1 MKMTVTRGEIKD
13 LVSGLAK
20 IIPNKNS
27 LAVLGCVRFAIDS
40 GDLTAQATDLD
51 QTAIYR
57 FNVAEAED
65 EGVIIIPFPLLRDL
79 SKGDGTGRVTLAT
92 EGTDVLVTN
101 NVGGHAITRTVPGT
115 EAKDWPAGGSEIV
128 TAPASKFLPAYR
140 RMAPFASADETRRTL
155 GSVYVDVSG
164 TGEHNAT
171 LVACDGRRLTCC
183 NSMKLPI
190 TDKDGLMVPITKFL
204 LWNGLQEEADV
215 GMSKTKDGVR
225 FGLRAGQWTYRVKAV
240 EGVYPN
246 WRQVIP
252 VKNGM
257 EHRMTFTDSD
267 VEALRKILPTFPGT
281 EAVFLDGAASGT
293 LSVSGRDA
301 GDSKELTI
309 PLTAGSSYKGTGCRF
324 IANRHYLMDALN
336 AGFRNFMFA
345 DTMSPLLSEDGKG
358 ATHVLMPLRFG
369 SEPPK
374 PVPSAAQEPTIQTAA
389 TATTTEPVQAP
400 EPVPEIPKEN
410 SAMPQENKPAPQTTS
425 AEPTALEKLQAAYD
439 TAKNKVREAQSA
451 LADVATAIRDAVKE
465 DRQRRVE
472 IDGVRAG
479 LAKLQSIKV

>member
-1 MKMTVTRGEIKD
+1 MKMTVTRGELKD

-27 LAVLGCVRFAIDS
+27 LAMLGSVRFAIDS

-57 FNVAEAED
+57 FNCAEAEG
-65 EGVIIIPFPLLRDL
+65 EGVIIIPLPLLRDL
-79 SKGDGTGRVTLAT
+79 SKGDGIGRVTLAT

-101 NVGGHAITRTVPGT
+101 NVGGHAITRTVPGND
-115 EAKDWPAGGSEIV
+115 AADWPAAGTEIV
-128 TAPASKFLPAYR
+128 TASAAKFLPAYR
-140 RMAPFASADETRRTL
+140 RMAPFASTDETRRTL
-155 GSVYVDVSG
+155 CAVYVDVSG
-164 TGEHNAT
+164 SGELNAT

-183 NSMKLPI
+183 NSMKLPVD
-190 TDKDGLMVPITKFL
+190 DKDGLMVPVTKFL
-204 LWNGLQEEADV
+204 LWNGLSEEAEV
-215 GMSKTKDGVR
+215 GMSKTKDGTR
-225 FGLRAGQWTYRVKAV
+225 FGLKAGQWTYRVKAV

-246 WRQVIP
+246 WRQVLP
-252 VKNGM
+252 CKDGM

-267 VEALRKILPTFPGT
+267 TEALRKILPTFPGT

-293 LSVSGRDA
+293 LSVSGRDP

-309 PLTAGSSYKGTGCRF
+309 PLTAGSSYKGSGCRF
-324 IANRHYLMDALN
+324 IANRHYLMDALGS
-336 AGFRNFMFA
+336 GFRNFMFA

-374 PVPSAAQEPTIQTAA
+374 PVPAAQEPAA
-389 TATTTEPVQAP
+389 TATTTESAQVTA
-400 EPVPEIPKEN
+400 PVPETPKEN
-410 SAMPQENKPAPQTTS
+410 AAMPQENKPAPQPT

-479 LAKLQSIKV
+479 LAKLQSIRV

>member
-1 MKMTVTRGEIKD
+1 MKLTVTRGELKD

-27 LAVLGCVRFAIDS
+27 LAVLGCVRFAIEN

-51 QTAIYR
+51 QTAVYR
-57 FNVAEAED
+57 FNAAEAEG

-79 SKGDGTGRVTLAT
+79 SKGDGIGRVTLAT

-115 EAKDWPAGGSEIV
+115 EAKDWPAAGTEIV
-128 TAPASKFLPAYR
+128 TASAAKFLPAYR
-140 RMAPFASADETRRTL
+140 RMAPFASTDETRRTL
-155 GSVYVDVSG
+155 CDVYVDVSG
-164 TGEHNAT
+164 KGEHNAT

-183 NSMKLPI
+183 NSMTLPI
-190 TDKDGLMVPITKFL
+190 HDKDGVMVPITKFL
-204 LWNGLQEEADV
+204 LWNGLSEEAEV
-215 GMSKTKDGVR
+215 GMSKTKDGAR

-252 VKNGM
+252 VKDGM

-281 EAVFLDGAASGT
+281 EAMFLDGAVSGM
-293 LSVSGRDA
+293 LSVSGRDP

-309 PLTAGSSYKGTGCRF
+309 PLTAGSGYKGTGCRF
-324 IANRHYLMDALN
+324 IANRLYLMDALN

-374 PVPSAAQEPTIQTAA
+374 PVTAAAQE
-389 TATTTEPVQAP
+389 TATTAPTTADQVPV
-400 EPVPEIPKEN
+400 PVPETPKEN
-410 SAMPQENKPAPQTTS
+410 SAMPQETKPNTQTT